1 MCSCDGRFD
10 LRVKIYARNIQHLR
24 DILYEQ
30 IQLINGVEETNT
42 VVSFETSFNRNG
54 SIPKQRKYYE
64 KIYMKESNVLP

>member
-1 MCSCDGRFD
+1 MPVISNTLEIF
-10 LRVKIYARNIQHLR
+10 
-24 DILYEQ
+24 YEQ